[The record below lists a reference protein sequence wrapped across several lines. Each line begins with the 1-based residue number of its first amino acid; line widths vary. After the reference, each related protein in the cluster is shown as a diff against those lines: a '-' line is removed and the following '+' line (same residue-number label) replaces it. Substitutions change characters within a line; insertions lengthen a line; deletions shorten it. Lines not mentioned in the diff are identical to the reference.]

1 MQVTSPIDEVIAEA
15 AALHAHPLWKAPHAR
30 VAAPN
35 PRSIGH
41 RWAYAQIRSLLLRA
55 GELISAEEADRRVF
69 MMINPGGE
77 PPCTTE
83 TIAAAYQLILPGECA
98 PAHRH
103 TPFALRFIVEGT
115 GAFTAVNGEK
125 VWMEPGDLIL
135 TPSWSFH
142 DHGKE
147 GTGPML
153 WVDGLDVPL
162 MTYLRIQFFEEWKD
176 SRFPSVE
183 FAGASNLRYPWSE
196 MERSLRAEP
205 GPYALV
211 PYLQRVG
218 GQAISRTIG
227 AYAERIDAGTSSPAR
242 QSTLSH
248 VYVVRSGRG
257 RTRVGSTTLDWEPGD
272 TFAIPT
278 WQPFQHEAVEGTAYL
293 FAMHDRPL
301 IDALG
306 YYQER
311 RRANVER

>member
-1 MQVTSPIDEVIAEA
+1 MQVASSIDDVIAEA

-30 VAAPN
+30 VGAPN
-35 PRSIGH
+35 PRSVAH
-41 RWAYAQIRSLLLRA
+41 CWSYEQIRSLLVRA

-69 MMINPGGE
+69 MMINPGSE

-103 TPFALRFIVEGT
+103 TPFALRFIVEGS

-135 TPSWSFH
+135 TPSWAFH

-147 GTGPML
+147 GTGPMV

-162 MTYLRIQFFEEWKD
+162 MTYFRIQFFEEWKEP
-176 SRFPSVE
+176 RFPSLE
-183 FAGASNLRYPWSE
+183 FAGASNLRYPWAE
-196 MERSLRAEP
+196 MEQHLKSEP
-205 GPYALV
+205 GSYALV
-211 PYLQRVG
+211 PYLQRIG
-218 GQAISRTIG
+218 GGPISRTIG
-227 AYAERIDAGTSSPAR
+227 AHAERVDAGTASPVR
-242 QSTLSH
+242 QSTMSH

-257 RTRVGSTTLDWEPGD
+257 CTRVGSKTLEWEPGD

-278 WQPFQHEAVEGTAYL
+278 WTPFHHEAVEGTAYL
-293 FAMHDRPL
+293 CAMHDRPL
-301 IDALG
+301 LDALG

-311 RRANVER
+311 RF

>member
-1 MQVTSPIDEVIAEA
+1 MQVASSIDDVIAEA
-15 AALHAHPLWKAPHAR
+15 ATLDARPLWKAPHAR

-35 PRSIGH
+35 PSAVAHG
-41 RWAYAQIRSLLLRA
+41 WSYAQLRPLLMRA
-55 GELISAEEADRRVF
+55 GDLISAEEADRRVF
-69 MMINPGGE
+69 MMINPGSQ

-115 GAFTAVNGEK
+115 GAYTAVNGEK
-125 VWMEPGDLIL
+125 VSMEPGDMIL
-135 TPSWSFH
+135 TPSWAFH

-147 GTGPML
+147 GTGPMI

-162 MTYLRIQFFEEWKD
+162 MTYLRIQFFEEWKEA
-176 SRFPSVE
+176 RFPSLE
-183 FAGASNLRYPWSE
+183 FSGASNLRYPWAE
-196 MERSLRAEP
+196 MEHALRAEP
-205 GPYALV
+205 GAYALV

-218 GQAISRTIG
+218 GQPISRTLG
-227 AYAERIDAGTSSPAR
+227 AYAERIDAGTVSPVR
-242 QSTLSH
+242 QSTVSH

-257 RTRVGSTTLDWEPGD
+257 RTVAGSKTIAWEPGD

-278 WQPFQHEAVEGTAYL
+278 WQPFHHEAVDGTAFL

-311 RRANVER
+311 RQ

>member
-1 MQVTSPIDEVIAEA
+1 MQVASSIDDVIAEA
-15 AALHAHPLWKAPHAR
+15 ATLHARPLWKVPHAR

-35 PRSIGH
+35 PSSVAHG
-41 RWAYAQIRSLLLRA
+41 WSYAQLRPLLMRA
-55 GELISAEEADRRVF
+55 GDLISAEEADRRVF
-69 MMINPGGE
+69 MMINPGNQ

-125 VWMEPGDLIL
+125 VPMEPGDMIL
-135 TPSWSFH
+135 TPSWAFH

-147 GTGPML
+147 GSGPMI

-162 MTYLRIQFFEEWKD
+162 MGYLRIQFFEEWKEA
-176 SRFPSVE
+176 RFPSLE
-183 FAGASNLRYPWSE
+183 LAGASNLRYPWAE
-196 MERSLRAEP
+196 MERALRGEP
-205 GPYALV
+205 GAYALV

-218 GQAISRTIG
+218 GQPISRTLG
-227 AYAERIDAGTSSPAR
+227 AYAERIDAGTSSPVR
-242 QSTLSH
+242 QSTVSH
-248 VYVVRSGRG
+248 VYVVHSGRG
-257 RTRVGSTTLDWEPGD
+257 RTTVGSTTIAWEPGD

-278 WQPFQHEAVEGTAYL
+278 WQPFHHEALERTAYL

-311 RRANVER
+311 RQ

>member
-1 MQVTSPIDEVIAEA
+1 MQVASSIDELIVEA
-15 AALHAHPLWKAPHAR
+15 AAFHVRPLWKAPHAR
-30 VAAPN
+30 VAVPN
-35 PRSIGH
+35 PSSVAH
-41 RWAYAQIRSLLLRA
+41 RWSYEQIRSLLVRA

-69 MMINPGGE
+69 MMINPGSE

-103 TPFALRFIVEGT
+103 TPFALRFIVEGM

-135 TPSWSFH
+135 TPSWAFH

-162 MTYLRIQFFEEWKD
+162 MTYLRIQFFEDWKEA
-176 SRFPSVE
+176 RFPSLE
-183 FAGASNLRYPWSE
+183 LGGPSNLRYPWAE
-196 MERSLRAEP
+196 MEQRLIVEP
-205 GPYALV
+205 GSYALV

-218 GQAISRTIG
+218 GQPISRTIG
-227 AYAERIDAGTSSPAR
+227 AHAERIDAGTSSPTR
-242 QSTLSH
+242 QSTVSH
-248 VYVVRSGRG
+248 VYVVRAGRG
-257 RTRVGSTTLDWEPGD
+257 RTRVGSTTLEWEPGD

-278 WQPFQHEAVEGTAYL
+278 WQPFHHEAIEGTAYL

-311 RRANVER
+311 RPVG